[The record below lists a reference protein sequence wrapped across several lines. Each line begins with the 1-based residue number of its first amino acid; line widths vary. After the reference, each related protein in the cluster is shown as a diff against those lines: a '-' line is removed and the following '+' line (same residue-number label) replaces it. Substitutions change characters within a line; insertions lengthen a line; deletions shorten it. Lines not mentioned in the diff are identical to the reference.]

1 VLDCELVFPTSEG
14 HPDFRALQAA
24 IGDRTQHHQLA
35 VFAFDLLHYDGIDF
49 GSVPLIERRLQLTEL
64 VARTQVHCLHLVQGF
79 DNGTKL
85 FKAAERHGLEG
96 IVSKLQ
102 SSIYYSG
109 PSRDWVKIKTE
120 AWRVANRERWRL
132 FEKR

>member
-49 GSVPLIERRLQLTEL
+49 RSVPLIERRLQLTEL

-85 FKAAERHGLEG
+85 FKAAERPGLEG

-102 SSIYYSG
+102 SPAYYSG
-109 PSRDWVKIKTE
+109 PSRDWVKVKTE